1 MSADATDAPARR
13 RRLPPEERR
22 AQLLSIA
29 IDVFADRGIGAARHA
44 EIAERAGVAVSTV
57 FVYFPTR
64 EALVDAVL
72 DEVAN
77 FFLQAAERLHGQDK
91 GCVEI
96 LRDVGNAF
104 LEFVR
109 THRSQ
114 AIVWLEWGAA
124 IREDIWPRYRA
135 FTESIVAIT
144 RRTLDRGQAQGCVPR
159 HADAEGLARL
169 FASSSQSIARLQLSD
184 VDADTI
190 ERFQETVLRAIV
202 IEEALAAA

>member
-1 MSADATDAPARR
+1 MNPSSPDTSVKR

-22 AQLLSIA
+22 AQLLEIA
-29 IDVFADRGIGAARHA
+29 IDVFADRGLGAARHA

-72 DEVAN
+72 DEVAE
-77 FFLQAAERLHGQDK
+77 FFLQAAERLHGQEKD
-91 GCVEI
+91 CVEI
-96 LRDVGNAF
+96 LRDVARAF
-104 LEFVR
+104 LNFVR

-124 IREDIWPRYRA
+124 VREDVWPRYRA
-135 FTESIVAIT
+135 FTEAIVTIT
-144 RRTLDRGQAQGCVPR
+144 QRTLDRCQREGCVP
-159 HADAEGLARL
+159 ANSDTESLARL
-169 FASSSQSIARLQLSD
+169 FASSSQSIARLQLGG
-184 VDADTI
+184 VDQQTV

-202 IEEALAAA
+202 GENALA